1 MFGNSDFKTK
11 REKKKRKVDKRKR
24 IKREV
29 GESRIESVCAAQKT
43 ASPSDVL
50 RIDWTAFIRFFNDT
64 LQRHGSN
71 ISPIAF
77 LSKGKKSRVQAL
89 VNQWGTKKVL
99 VVAVDRMARS
109 DFLNG
114 RCPKYRFI
122 GSFHWLTSN
131 NEIFEKV
138 LNGYY
143 DNPPPQELTPEE
155 QRQLELERYKAREA
169 ERRAEARRIEEEEH
183 ERMAREREERAKH
196 CVSYEEYQRMK
207 KTHPALVGTPPV
219 MEGRPAESGK

>member
-1 MFGNSDFKTK
+1 M
-11 REKKKRKVDKRKR
+11 DKRKR

-64 LQRHGSN
+64 LRRHGSY
-71 ISPIAF
+71 ISPIEF
-77 LSKGKKSRVQAL
+77 LSKGKKSRVQAM

-114 RCPKYRFI
+114 RCPKYRFV

-143 DNPPPQELTPEE
+143 DNPPTQELTPEE
-155 QRQLELERYKAREA
+155 QRQIEA
-169 ERRAEARRIEEEEH
+169 ERYRQQQDARRAEVRRIDEEERLRRE
-183 ERMAREREERAKH
+183 REREERAKH

-207 KTHPALVGTPPV
+207 QNGELN
-219 MEGRPAESGK
+219 

>member
-1 MFGNSDFKTK
+1 MKNSDFKTK

-64 LQRHGSN
+64 LRRHGSY
-71 ISPIAF
+71 ISPIEF
-77 LSKGKKSRVQAL
+77 LSKGKKSRVQAM

-114 RCPKYRFI
+114 RCPKYRFV

-143 DNPPPQELTPEE
+143 DNPPAAELTAEE
-155 QRQLELERYKAREA
+155 QRQIEA
-169 ERRAEARRIEEEEH
+169 ERYRQQQDARRAEVRRIDEEE
-183 ERMAREREERAKH
+183 RLRRERERDERAKH

-207 KTHPALVGTPPV
+207 KNGELN
-219 MEGRPAESGK
+219 

>member
-1 MFGNSDFKTK
+1 M
-11 REKKKRKVDKRKR
+11 DKRKR

-29 GESRIESVCAAQKT
+29 EESLIESVCAAQKS

-64 LQRHGSN
+64 LRRRGSH
-71 ISPIAF
+71 ISPIEF
-77 LSKGKKSRVQAL
+77 LSKGKKSRVQSM
-89 VNQWGTKKVL
+89 VNRWGTKKVL

-131 NEIFEKV
+131 DEIFEKV

-143 DNPPPQELTPEE
+143 DNPPAAELTPEE
-155 QRQLELERYKAREA
+155 QRQLEQERYKAREA

-183 ERMAREREERAKH
+183 ERRAQQREAWARGA
-196 CVSYEEYQRMK
+196 VSYEQYQQMK
-207 KTHPALVGTPPV
+207 KQGLLNSDKN
-219 MEGRPAESGK
+219 EL

>member
-1 MFGNSDFKTK
+1 M
-11 REKKKRKVDKRKR
+11 DKRKR

-64 LQRHGSN
+64 LRRHGSY
-71 ISPIAF
+71 ISPIEF
-77 LSKGKKSRVQAL
+77 LSKGKKSRVQAM

-114 RCPKYRFI
+114 RCPKYRFV

-143 DNPPPQELTPEE
+143 DNPPTQELTPEE
-155 QRQLELERYKAREA
+155 QRQIEA
-169 ERRAEARRIEEEEH
+169 ERYRQQQDARRAEVRRIDEEE
-183 ERMAREREERAKH
+183 RLRRERERDERTRH

-207 KTHPALVGTPPV
+207 QQGLLNP
-219 MEGRPAESGK
+219 